1 MPAVGHRTTR
11 GVDQGRELKLGQ
23 TRGARLASRPL
34 YGLLGCPNMRLPV
47 VVCVL
52 ALAAC
57 TATTEDQRRQLIAD
71 SVESTVLLTT
81 SRDNGGRRA
90 GSGVILGRGID
101 DTVMIATT
109 AHLLTPIIAQ
119 TVRVTVPHTGAEA
132 EADIVALDERI
143 DLAVLQAKLADL
155 PAVTLKQTARLGDG
169 VWVVGFPWGQRGTLV
184 NGAVSQIALASD
196 ASGVVIDGAVR
207 MIDAPVNYGTSGGGV
222 FDARSG
228 RLVGI
233 VRGYRTVQMSVPGNT
248 DASLTLPVAGETTVI
263 PTEDILCF
271 LAGHDLGRQLFD
283 SAEIVGD
290 CAAG

>member
-1 MPAVGHRTTR
+1 
-11 GVDQGRELKLGQ
+11 
-23 TRGARLASRPL
+23 
-34 YGLLGCPNMRLPV
+34 MRLPT
-47 VVCVL
+47 VVCML

-57 TATTEDQRRQLIAD
+57 TATTENERRQLITD

-81 SRDNGGRRA
+81 SRDNGGRRS
-90 GSGVILGRGID
+90 GSGIILGRGIG
-101 DTVMIATT
+101 DTVVIVTT

-132 EADIVALDERI
+132 EADIVAVDQQT

-155 PAVTLKQTARLGDG
+155 PAVTLQRTAQLGDG
-169 VWVVGFPWGQRGTLV
+169 VWVFGFPWGQRGTLV
-184 NGAVSQIALASD
+184 NGAVSQLALAP
-196 ASGVVIDGAVR
+196 AGSGVVVDGAVH

-233 VRGYRTVQMSVPGNT
+233 VRGYRTVQMPVPGNT
-248 DASLTLPVAGETTVI
+248 GAALTLPVAGETTVI

-271 LAGHDLGRQLFD
+271 LAGHNLGRLLFD
-283 SAEIVGD
+283 RAKIVGD
-290 CAAG
+290 CTAG